1 MMIKS
6 KKKKTKQP
14 HPRPC
19 KFAKKKKTQN
29 TTPQHYPRLTTVGTA
44 RTGVGSLLLLESA
57 CQLLVRGHLGLGIGG
72 C

>member
-1 MMIKS
+1 MQI
-6 KKKKTKQP
+6 
-14 HPRPC
+14 C
-19 KFAKKKKTQN
+19 KKKKTQN

>member
-1 MMIKS
+1 MQI
-6 KKKKTKQP
+6 
-14 HPRPC
+14 C
-19 KFAKKKKTQN
+19 KKKKKTQN

>member
-6 KKKKTKQP
+6 KKKKNKATAPQAMQI
-14 HPRPC
+14 C
-19 KFAKKKKTQN
+19 KKKKTQN